1 MSCYF
6 IRELWGY
13 RFQLENPSHST
24 DTFILLIFHVNSLC
38 TVFSWIQLCS
48 YCFDDT
54 LVFATSF
61 LNLDSSVLFM
71 YFSLYRL
78 LGKCVSSTYLSRQC
92 WKNMQSAY
100 YLLKW
105 TFCLQENH
113 FSLLQRETEKLRGD
127 IDKMRSEL
135 KSVLNL

>member
-1 MSCYF
+1 MMSCYF

-92 WKNMQSAY
+92 WKNM
-100 YLLKW
+100 
-105 TFCLQENH
+105 
-113 FSLLQRETEKLRGD
+113 
-127 IDKMRSEL
+127 
-135 KSVLNL
+135 